1 MSFNP
6 SHPSISRLKA
16 AALVAGT
23 VIFLATAQPIFAE
36 EQLVIATTG
45 GTWEKQMREYFFDP
59 FTAQTGIEIVTVS
72 SATSDTV
79 ARIKAMQAGGD
90 VQWDLY
96 QAGEI
101 QAASEQHQS
110 LNEDMTEFC
119 KPYAENTD
127 LLPGAC
133 KPSGVLS
140 AYGTT
145 LLAYNDNVFAET
157 KPKTWRDFFD
167 VDRFPGPRA
176 MPNFN
181 DPWRVLA
188 AALLADGVVP
198 DKLFPLDLDRA
209 FAKLTTLRPHVG
221 LWWKSGDQSTQGFRN
236 GEYVIGEIWQT
247 RAAALKAE
255 GQPIEWSQEQAF
267 LVGDR
272 WALIKGTRNREN
284 ALKFLRYFLANT
296 DAQAK
301 RCEEATCT
309 PVTYSAAAKM
319 SAEARSALPT
329 SPDVLKTLIVPDADW
344 INAHSSE
351 MLERWN
357 MWLQQ

>member
-1 MSFNP
+1 MNFDP
-6 SHPSISRLKA
+6 SRLFIKCLRA
-16 AALVAGT
+16 AALVKGA
-23 VIFLATAQPIFAE
+23 VIFLATAQPISAE

-45 GTWEKQMREYFFDP
+45 GTWEKQMRECFFDP
-59 FTAQTGIEIVTVS
+59 FTAQTGIKIVSVS
-72 SATSDTV
+72 TATSDKV
-79 ARIKAMQAGGD
+79 APIKAIEAGGD
-90 VQWDLY
+90 IQWDLY

-101 QAASEQHQS
+101 QAASEQHRS

-119 KPYAENTD
+119 RAYADNTE
-127 LLPGAC
+127 LLPGVC

-145 LLAYNDNVFAET
+145 FLAYNDNVFGEA

-198 DKLFPLDLDRA
+198 DKLFPLDRDRA
-209 FAKLTTLRPHVG
+209 FAKLATLRPHVG
-221 LWWKSGDQSTQGFRN
+221 LWWKSGDQSTHGFRI
-236 GEYVIGEIWQT
+236 GEYLVGEIWQT

-272 WALIKGTRNREN
+272 WALIKGAPNREN
-284 ALKFLRYFLANT
+284 ALKFLSYFLAT
-296 DAQAK
+296 
-301 RCEEATCT
+301 RMHRR
-309 PVTYSAAAKM
+309 SAAKKPP
-319 SAEARSALPT
+319 ARR
-329 SPDVLKTLIVPDADW
+329 SPIQRPPK
-344 INAHSSE
+344 
-351 MLERWN
+351 
-357 MWLQQ
+357 